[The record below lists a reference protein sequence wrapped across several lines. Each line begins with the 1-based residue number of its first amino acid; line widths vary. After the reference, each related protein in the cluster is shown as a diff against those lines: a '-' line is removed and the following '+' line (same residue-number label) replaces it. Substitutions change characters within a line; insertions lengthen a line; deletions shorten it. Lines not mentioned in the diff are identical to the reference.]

1 MFSITH
7 KVNFQQTD
15 RGGILFYAELFKIA
29 HITYELLFDSFNLE
43 ENYFEST
50 NYAIPIIHT
59 EADFFTPIK
68 FGDNLE
74 CSVYIE
80 NIKTT
85 SFELFYIFK
94 VNDELVAKMQT
105 IHVVVKQSNFEKT
118 EIPEELLKKLK
129 KNLGK

>member
-7 KVNFQQTD
+7 KINFQQTD
-15 RGGILFYAELFKIA
+15 RGGILFYAELFNLA
-29 HITYELLFDSFNLE
+29 HITYERLFDSFELE
-43 ENYFEST
+43 ENYFDSP

-59 EADFFTPIK
+59 EADYFTPIN
-68 FGDNLE
+68 FRDEVE

-94 VNDELVAKMQT
+94 VNNELVAKMQT
-105 IHVVVKQSNFEKT
+105 IHVVVNQSNFEKA
-118 EIPEELLKKLK
+118 EIPKDLLYKLK